1 MFYFRRLSFCLID
14 LMNVTVTAKKL
25 CVASDGL
32 CVIRNISFL
41 VLWFLASELPNEG
54 DRSTSIAA
62 QQIHDDG
69 KNLLQ

>member
-14 LMNVTVTAKKL
+14 LMNVTVTAEKL

-32 CVIRNISFL
+32 CVFGKRSFL

-54 DRSTSIAA
+54 TDLSLR
-62 QQIHDDG
+62 QQHTIIHDG